1 MRDDLGVQFPYATPV
16 ASAAHR
22 LSGRSSSALSLL
34 DCIVRYLVETS
45 RRREM
50 KQSLTN
56 TVDVPLDFTSSSS
69 THHDINIEIGSD
81 APIPRTNSTNN
92 LILTNLSQDS
102 FAKPNYSGCANI
114 DENRSY
120 PMLETNCTTCMGASR
135 LQHLSCG
142 RSDLSLC
149 ADSRFRVLLRAAI
162 LPLKFLFE
170 CRCFKCLNILLCTC
184 YL

>member
-92 LILTNLSQDS
+92 LILTNLSQTHSQSQITQGVQTSMRIDPTQCS
-102 FAKPNYSGCANI
+102 RQTALPAWEHLAYNI
-114 DENRSY
+114 CRVAG
-120 PMLETNCTTCMGASR
+120 LTCLSAQIVVFVFFFVPLFSR
-135 LQHLSCG
+135 
-142 RSDLSLC
+142 
-149 ADSRFRVLLRAAI
+149 
-162 LPLKFLFE
+162 
-170 CRCFKCLNILLCTC
+170 
-184 YL
+184 